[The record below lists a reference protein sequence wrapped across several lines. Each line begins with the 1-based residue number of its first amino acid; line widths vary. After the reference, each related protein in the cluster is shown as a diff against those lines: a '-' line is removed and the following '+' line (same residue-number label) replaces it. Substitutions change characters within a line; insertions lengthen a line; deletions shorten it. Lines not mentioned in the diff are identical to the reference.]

1 MKKVLVGTA
10 LTLFALA
17 PAMGWADCD
26 YHDKASMASSTPAK
40 KTEVAQASATG
51 KATNCSNAD
60 PKFVNITSDDFHLQ
74 STSPAINKGLTSQ
87 VYDRFQALHGLD
99 IRKDLESTTR
109 PLGGAYDIGAYEF
122 KQ

>member
-10 LTLFALA
+10 LFLFALA

-51 KATNCSNAD
+51 KATAPVAVKTSAARKVNTVDRKAPAS
-60 PKFVNITSDDFHLQ
+60 PK
-74 STSPAINKGLTSQ
+74 AE
-87 VYDRFQALHGLD
+87 
-99 IRKDLESTTR
+99 ESTVVAKTN
-109 PLGGAYDIGAYEF
+109 
-122 KQ
+122 

>member
-51 KATNCSNAD
+51 KATAPVAVKTSAATKVNTVDRKAPAS
-60 PKFVNITSDDFHLQ
+60 PK
-74 STSPAINKGLTSQ
+74 AE
-87 VYDRFQALHGLD
+87 
-99 IRKDLESTTR
+99 ESTVVAKTN
-109 PLGGAYDIGAYEF
+109 
-122 KQ
+122 